1 MSTIRSPAKKA
12 EGRRQKVK
20 GEPAW
25 EVAYLFPP
33 QGTWTESEY
42 LDLPGNRLIE
52 LANGFLEVL
61 PMPTMSHQQIIAA
74 FYEALVT
81 FVRLGGL
88 GTVLFAGLRVR
99 LWKGTIREPDVVFML
114 AEHADRMGEEYWQ
127 GADLVMEVVS
137 GSKKDRQRDLET
149 KVAEY
154 ARARISEYWIV
165 DPAQAQVT
173 VLRLKGRKYAV
184 HGRHGRG
191 GRARSA
197 LLKGFE
203 VDVDAILSGK

>member
-1 MSTIRSPAKKA
+1 MSTIPSLARKSKGRKQKA
-12 EGRRQKVK
+12 EA
-20 GEPAW
+20 EPAW
-25 EVAYLFPP
+25 EVAYLFPA
-33 QGTWTESEY
+33 QGTWTEGEY
-42 LDLPGNRLIE
+42 LDLPGNRLVE
-52 LANGFLEVL
+52 LSNGFLEVL
-61 PMPTMSHQQIIAA
+61 PMPTMSHQMIVAA
-74 FYEALVT
+74 FYEALVA

-99 LWKGTIREPDVVFML
+99 LWKGKIREPDVVFML
-114 AEHADRMGEEYWQ
+114 AAHADRMGEEYWQ
-127 GADLVMEVVS
+127 GADLAMEVVS
-137 GSKKDRQRDLET
+137 GSKEDRERDLKT

-165 DPAQAQVT
+165 DPAQAQIT

-184 HGRHGRG
+184 HGRCGRG

-203 VDVDAILSGK
+203 VDVDAILSRK